1 MIKSETGYFF
11 AALLLFFCSCGID
24 NYIYLYP
31 VVQALNIPSD
41 VDEVYN
47 YVSFRTRDETNQ
59 AENSAYFKGFV
70 LYYRIYN
77 NSSARSSDV
86 SSINNYNEDYPA
98 TAYNYLISIKSYRKL
113 TAENRRGLDPLIP
126 AASNNR
132 DVVISLI
139 HHDLRPDGITV
150 GAANYGMAL
159 RADNLG
165 LPSNLFEFDEINDS
179 DDDVTYNTNWDD
191 ENDKRWYVQFYVM
204 AYGYDESYKSLYSEV
219 FDLGYITIRDL

>member
-1 MIKSETGYFF
+1 M
-11 AALLLFFCSCGID
+11 FFCSCGID

-31 VVQALNIPSD
+31 VTLLLHSANTDDELNNFI
-41 VDEVYN
+41 
-47 YVSFRTRDETNQ
+47 SFRTRDETNQ

-77 NSSARSSDV
+77 NSSTRSSDV

-98 TAYNYLISIKSYRKL
+98 TAYNYLITTKSYRKL

-132 DVVISLI
+132 DVVIRLTYYDDATPIELS
-139 HHDLRPDGITV
+139 V
-150 GAANYGMAL
+150 GSTSYGKAL
-159 RADNLG
+159 RADSLG
-165 LPSNLFEFDEINDS
+165 LPSILFEFDEINDS
-179 DDDVTYNTNWDD
+179 DDDVSYNTRWDD
-191 ENDKRWYVQFYVM
+191 ENEKKWYVQFYVM

-219 FDLGYITIRDL
+219 FNLGYITIKDDT